1 VALRVREFVQEFRKV
16 SRREVPL
23 VHRVVNQPCR
33 VLRVVRKSGGFDLPQ
48 DLEDVVTSYAPLGP
62 PSSEGI
68 PPNLRSFF
76 YDDTIRTHRERSA
89 YGSCILIGRKGAGK
103 TSLLFGS
110 MASPFD
116 AVVLAEDDLFN
127 YVTTVI
133 RAVEKRQTRC
143 SVDHVAE
150 IWHAAFRVAAAICL
164 VSGHKTTDSDL
175 VRFVAGTLGKHPDLD
190 HAASES
196 SLRSSFSAGLA
207 RFLGELAQA
216 IADGTGMLDLQTALS
231 DLTFGGVPFRR
242 VVTGLEQLYK
252 SKGGKLPIL
261 VDSLEELGDAF
272 QDYKQAIKGLLRLIG
287 LRLQQDRSI
296 EVVVCFPQEVEFKDV
311 STNPIKDS
319 ARTVEVSW
327 SSREL
332 LALLGRRLHV
342 GISLLDP
349 GTAERLPVTRWT
361 PDSETLSSPEAI
373 DLLKMVFPETVINAF
388 GEPEPTFSYIM
399 RHTQLLPRH
408 AIWLANAILED
419 QLASHGTLNHVDPA
433 LISSAIN
440 RKEGDVAEDI
450 LAAYSERFR
459 SIEMILEEVIPH
471 LGLTFDWPELHKAY
485 NRSVLRREFSIDEF
499 VKMAE
504 TMGVFG
510 RQISDNHRYIEAD
523 FSYAA
528 AAGPLRLQ
536 SHDRI
541 CLHPVFAKYFRS
553 YEAADHWSENGQRLR
568 AIHPR
573 GSSGETRR

>member
-1 VALRVREFVQEFRKV
+1 
-16 SRREVPL
+16 
-23 VHRVVNQPCR
+23 
-33 VLRVVRKSGGFDLPQ
+33 
-48 DLEDVVTSYAPLGP
+48 VVTSYAPLGP

-68 PPNLRSFF
+68 PPKLRSFF

-89 YGSCILIGRKGAGK
+89 YGSCVLIGRKGAGK

-127 YVTTVI
+127 YVTKVI
-133 RAVEKRQTRC
+133 LAVEERHVRC

-150 IWHAAFRVAAAICL
+150 VWHAAFRVAAAICL
-164 VSGHKTTDSDL
+164 VKGRQTTDSDL
-175 VRFVAGTLGKHPDLD
+175 VRFVKGALGRHLDLD
-190 HAASES
+190 HAASEND
-196 SLRSSFSAGLA
+196 LRSAFSAGLA
-207 RFLGELAQA
+207 RFLGDLCEA
-216 IADGTGMLDLQTALS
+216 ITNGTGMLDLQTALS
-231 DLTFGGVPFRR
+231 DLCFGGVPYRR
-242 VVTGLEQLYK
+242 VVTGLEQLHK
-252 SKGGKLPIL
+252 IKGGKLPIL

-272 QDYKQAIKGLLRLIG
+272 HDYKQAIKGLLRLIG

-327 SSREL
+327 SSGEL

-349 GTAERLPVTRWT
+349 RTAERLPVSPWT
-361 PDSETLSSPEAI
+361 PESETLSSSEAT
-373 DLLKMVFPETVINAF
+373 DLLKMIFPEKVTNAF
-388 GEPEPTFSYIM
+388 GQEEPTFSYIM

-419 QLASHGTLNHVDPA
+419 QLANHGTMNHVDPL
-433 LISSAIN
+433 LISSAIS
-440 RKEGDVAEDI
+440 RKEGEVAEDI

-471 LGLTFDWPELHKAY
+471 LGLTFEWPELHKAY

-510 RQISDNHRYIEAD
+510 RQVSESRRYIGAD

-553 YEAADHWSENGQRLR
+553 HEAADHWDDNGHRPK

-573 GSSGETRR
+573 GSTGETKQ

>member
-1 VALRVREFVQEFRKV
+1 M
-16 SRREVPL
+16 
-23 VHRVVNQPCR
+23 
-33 VLRVVRKSGGFDLPQ
+33 PQ

-127 YVTTVI
+127 YITTVI

-150 IWHAAFRVAAAICL
+150 VWHAAFRVAAAICL
-164 VSGHKTTDSDL
+164 VAGHQTTDSDL

-190 HAASES
+190 LAASES
-196 SLRSSFSAGLA
+196 SVRSTFSAGLA
-207 RFLGELAQA
+207 RFLGDLTEA
-216 IADGTGMLDLQTALS
+216 ITHGTGMLDLQTALS
-231 DLTFGGVPFRR
+231 EVSFGGVPFRR
-242 VVTGLEQLYK
+242 VVTGLELLHK

-272 QDYKQAIKGLLRLIG
+272 EDFRQAIAGLLRLIG
-287 LRLQQDRSI
+287 LRLKQDRSI

-332 LALLGRRLHV
+332 QALLGRRLHV

-349 GTAERLPVTRWT
+349 RTADRLPFTRWS
-361 PDSETLSSPEAI
+361 PNSETLSSSQAI
-373 DLLKMVFPETVINAF
+373 DLLKMVFPERVTNAF
-388 GEPEPTFSYIM
+388 GRHEPTFSYIM

-419 QLASHGTLNHVDPA
+419 QLAKHESLNHVDPA
-433 LISSAIN
+433 LISSAIS
-440 RKEGDVAEDI
+440 RKEGDVAKDI

-471 LGLTFDWPELHKAY
+471 LGLTFEWPELHKAY
-485 NRSVLRREFSIDEF
+485 NRSVLRREFSFDEF

-510 RQISDNHRYIEAD
+510 RQIAENDLYIEAD

-528 AAGPLRLQ
+528 TAGPLRLQ
-536 SHDRI
+536 SYDRI

-553 YEAADHWSENGQRLR
+553 HEAADHWNDSGHRPK

-573 GSSGETRR
+573 GSSGESKR